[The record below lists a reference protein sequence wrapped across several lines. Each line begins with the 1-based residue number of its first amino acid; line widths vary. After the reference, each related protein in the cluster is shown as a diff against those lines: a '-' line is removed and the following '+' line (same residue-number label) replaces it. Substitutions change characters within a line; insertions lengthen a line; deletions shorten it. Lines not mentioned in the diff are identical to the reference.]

1 MQTMSSQKIYLDE
14 PAVRI
19 ELSRVRFPKVCPV
32 CGASASV
39 LTRITLSSRGPSY
52 LNRAWDPYYS
62 SSVRVRQKLPQP
74 KTRVVPLY
82 VCDDH
87 YYTDSG
93 VERYKTCCFI
103 VDGFA
108 MAFFFFGLMFLG
120 DAFYR
125 GRPIPFWSM
134 VFAAFFAGSLFLTYI
149 AFRPNALER
158 AVQIIGYDAGIQNI
172 LIVFKDKSYR
182 DKVIQDN
189 PMSTDL
195 VSWIV
200 KPGG

>member
-1 MQTMSSQKIYLDE
+1 MSSQKIHLEE

-39 LTRITLSSRGPSY
+39 LSRITLSSREQSY

-62 SSVRVRQKLPQP
+62 ASVRVRQKLPQP
-74 KTRVVPLY
+74 KLRVIPIY
-82 VCDDH
+82 VCENH
-87 YYTDSG
+87 YYTDTG

-103 VDGFA
+103 VDGFT

-125 GRPIPFWSM
+125 GRPIPFWSIA
-134 VFAAFFAGSLFLTYI
+134 FSAFFAISMFLSWI
-149 AFRPNALER
+149 AFRPNALQR
-158 AVQIIGYDAGIQNI
+158 AVKIIGFDPGLQNI
-172 LIVFKDKSYR
+172 LLVFKDKSYR
-182 DKVIQDN
+182 DTVIQDN
-189 PMSTDL
+189 PMSTEL

-200 KPGG
+200 KPGS